1 MMAGRPMRVLV
12 TGAGGQMGRE
22 LLGCRPDGI
31 ELTGTSRKELD
42 VSSLRQ
48 CREAMRRVRPD
59 AVIHCAAYT
68 AVDDAESEVEAAF
81 HTNAD
86 GTANMAQASREAGA
100 KLLYL
105 STDYVFD
112 GESSA
117 PYREDSPVGPQ
128 SIYGRSKLAGEQAV
142 QALLEEAFIIRT
154 SWVYGPHGN
163 NFVKTMLRLGYEGR
177 DIKVVD
183 DQVGSP
189 TYTYD
194 LAETILQLIRTDCY
208 GVYHASNAGSCS
220 WYEFAEAVFALGG
233 IEAQL
238 QPCTTSEYPQAAK
251 RPRYSVMSQEAL
263 AAAGIAPL
271 RPWREALAHMLG
283 RVQL

>member
-68 AVDDAESEVEAAF
+68 AVDAAESEVEAAF

-220 WYEFAEAVFALGG
+220 WYEFAEAIFALGG

-251 RPRYSVMSQEAL
+251 RPRYSVMSQDAL